1 MISYNIN
8 FIFFSII
15 LGILSLIYNNDYSQL
30 YENIHYK
37 SFVELPNNFR
47 TLGELLCEPST
58 NHIHVNNIL
67 REYGN
72 MNEKRYTKNN
82 YPNDDTITKHKITE
96 GSLKENIEITN
107 LNKHQN
113 EKYEKDKEA
122 KSNRSTSSIKYL
134 EMQRKLYNN
143 FYEKPGKD
151 FKNLSD
157 KSKDKSC
164 VCENKKKSWNKVNDK
179 YIGNFKTGCIGGT
192 GMCTVSSAA
201 THIGGV
207 GVGCTF
213 AENVS
218 SSLVIGTSPAVSGGI
233 ILPYALATLVLILIA
248 VVLTILYM
256 WLCRKR

>member
-58 NHIHVNNIL
+58 NHIH
-67 REYGN
+67 
-72 MNEKRYTKNN
+72 
-82 YPNDDTITKHKITE
+82 
-96 GSLKENIEITN
+96 ENIEITN

-233 ILPYALATLVLILIA
+233 ILPYALATLVLILYSCCTYNIIY
-248 VVLTILYM
+248 VVV
-256 WLCRKR
+256 